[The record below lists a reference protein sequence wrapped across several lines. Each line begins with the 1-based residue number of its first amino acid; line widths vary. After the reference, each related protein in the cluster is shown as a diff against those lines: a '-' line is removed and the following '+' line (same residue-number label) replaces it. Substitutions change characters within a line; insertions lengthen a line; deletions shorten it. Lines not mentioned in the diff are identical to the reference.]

1 MPGKRHTFWEI
12 SFYVSLL
19 LILLWLILKMTG
31 VINTPPF
38 LEYGFP
44 ILSALFAFFSIYRD
58 ILDRIGRISQGLT
71 KAFMRIEYQDK
82 NITDIKENLRR
93 WGEK

>member
-1 MPGKRHTFWEI
+1 
-12 SFYVSLL
+12 
-19 LILLWLILKMTG
+19 MTG